1 MVQGV
6 KVGVL
11 ESTLTMDWSA
21 GQELG
26 RLSKLLGRN
35 SLAGIPTAIERAE
48 DGSDEVTV
56 VVVSTWD
63 ARPAGDVTTAAM
75 VEGVEVV
82 EKYLDSKTDINGTV
96 EEELVAAA
104 EELIAALWAAWYLA
118 ARALSLACLFQDFL
132 LLGLDMWV
140 VMMLLGR
147 EVTLLWMTQS
157 VAQLKFSLT
166 IVHMEAYPS
175 LA

>member
-35 SLAGIPTAIERAE
+35 SFAGIPTAIERAE

-82 EKYLDSKTDINGTV
+82 EKYLDSKTDINGTGSSCRGDDCSSLGC
-96 EEELVAAA
+96 LVSGSTR
-104 EELIAALWAAWYLA
+104 IVSF
-118 ARALSLACLFQDFL
+118 LSLLRFSSS
-132 LLGLDMWV
+132 GLDIWRVYTML
-140 VMMLLGR
+140 MILLGR
-147 EVTLLWMTQS
+147 EVTLL
-157 VAQLKFSLT
+157 
-166 IVHMEAYPS
+166 
-175 LA
+175 

>member
-35 SLAGIPTAIERAE
+35 SFAGIPTAIERAE

-82 EKYLDSKTDINGTV
+82 EKYLDSKTEINGTGSSCRGADCSSLGC
-96 EEELVAAA
+96 LVSGSTC
-104 EELIAALWAAWYLA
+104 IVSC
-118 ARALSLACLFQDFL
+118 LSFPRFSSS
-132 LLGLDMWV
+132 GLDMWV

>member
-35 SLAGIPTAIERAE
+35 SFAGIPTAIERAE

-63 ARPAGDVTTAAM
+63 ARPAGDVTTAAK
-75 VEGVEVV
+75 VEGVEVG

-96 EEELVAAA
+96 
-104 EELIAALWAAWYLA
+104 
-118 ARALSLACLFQDFL
+118 
-132 LLGLDMWV
+132 
-140 VMMLLGR
+140 
-147 EVTLLWMTQS
+147 
-157 VAQLKFSLT
+157 
-166 IVHMEAYPS
+166 
-175 LA
+175 